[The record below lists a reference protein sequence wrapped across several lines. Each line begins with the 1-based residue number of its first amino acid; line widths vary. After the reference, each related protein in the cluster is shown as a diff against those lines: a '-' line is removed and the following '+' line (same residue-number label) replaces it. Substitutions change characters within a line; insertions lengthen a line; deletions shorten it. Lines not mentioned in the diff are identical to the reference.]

1 MAVAS
6 VLIQNR
12 LGFGGHRSSIVF
24 ALAGSVKSTIAV
36 TVILCYCDIVKN
48 ITVAVP
54 EDIYRKARVKA
65 AELDTSVSAL
75 VREFLVNLGSDES
88 DFDRRKRLQDEVLE
102 TIKFFRARDRLSR
115 DELHDRDALR

>member
-1 MAVAS
+1 M
-6 VLIQNR
+6 
-12 LGFGGHRSSIVF
+12 
-24 ALAGSVKSTIAV
+24 
-36 TVILCYCDIVKN
+36 KN

-54 EDIYRKARVKA
+54 EEVYRNARIKA

-75 VREFLVNLGSDES
+75 VREFLVNLGSNES

-102 TIKFFRARDRLSR
+102 TVTSFRARDRLSR

>member
-1 MAVAS
+1 MLR
-6 VLIQNR
+6 VLI
-12 LGFGGHRSSIVF
+12 FVEP
-24 ALAGSVKSTIAV
+24 VAV
-36 TVILCYCDIVKN
+36 TVILCYCDTVKN

-54 EDIYRKARVKA
+54 EAIYRKARIKA

-88 DFDRRKRLQDEVLE
+88 DFDRRKRLQDEVLGS
-102 TIKFFRARDRLSR
+102 IKLFRARDRLSR